1 MATRPLRIMV
11 GYDGSESAVRALDA
25 AAELFGYGSTLSVVS
40 VNANGAGTA
49 TAAAARAQLHRRHIE
64 ARYHETSGEPAH
76 KLVEKAE
83 ELEADLIVIGRRNGN
98 RRRALPGSVSSRVV
112 QAAHCDVLLVR

>member
-11 GYDGSESAVRALDA
+11 GYDGSDSAVRALDA

-40 VNANGAGTA
+40 VNANGGGAA
-49 TAAAARAQLHRRHIE
+49 TTAAARAQLHRRHIE
-64 ARYHETSGEPAH
+64 ARYHETSGEPADE
-76 KLVEKAE
+76 LVEKAH

-98 RRRALPGSVSSRVV
+98 RRRAFPGSVTSRVI
-112 QAAHCDVLLVR
+112 QHASCDVLVVR